1 MGLTARYLEENGIPT
16 VIIGSA
22 LDIVTHCAVP
32 RFLFTDVPLGN
43 PLGIPGDKEMQQQ
56 VVDLAL
62 SLFESATQPRTMV
75 RAPVR
80 WSEDDQW
87 RERYSEVKPE
97 DRARL
102 AAAGEARRVLRDQ
115 LKATSRVRDT

>member
-1 MGLTARYLEENGIPT
+1 VSLTARYLEENGIPT

-32 RFLFTDVPLGN
+32 RFLFTDLPLGN
-43 PLGIPGDKEMQQQ
+43 PLGIPGDKRMQQR

-62 SLFESATQPRTMV
+62 SLFESATQPNMV
-75 RAPVR
+75 VKAPVR
-80 WSEDDQW
+80 WSESDEW
-87 RERYSEVKPE
+87 RVRYAQVKPE

-102 AAAGEARRVLRDQ
+102 TAAGEARRVLRDQ
-115 LKATSRVRDT
+115 LKATGKVRDS